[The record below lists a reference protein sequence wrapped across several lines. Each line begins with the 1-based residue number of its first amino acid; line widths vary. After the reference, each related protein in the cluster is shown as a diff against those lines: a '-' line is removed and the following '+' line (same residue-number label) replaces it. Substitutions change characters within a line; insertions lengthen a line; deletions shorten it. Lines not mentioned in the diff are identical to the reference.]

1 MQAAPAQ
8 PLLALDA
15 VVVDT
20 ETTGLDPAKARI
32 VQIGAMVVRNG
43 RLVPE
48 ERFERLVDPGCPIP
62 PASIAIHG
70 IDDAAVRGA
79 AAFAEAFAEFET
91 FCAGRVVIGHNL
103 GFDLALFRRE
113 CRLAG
118 LDVAPPP
125 GLDTRLLGQIC
136 FPTLAGFTLE
146 ILADRLGVTLDA
158 GRRHDAV
165 GDAESAGRIFVALI
179 PFLRDKGIRTLAEA
193 HAAGRR
199 LDDVMQGFAR
209 AGWEEP
215 RPVPSVPPGALE
227 RLDAFPFR
235 HRVGDLMGHPPA
247 VVDPATPLAEAAR
260 RMIERR
266 VSSLFVSAEA
276 EPHVAEAGI
285 VTERDVLRA
294 VAAGGEG
301 VRDLPVGGLASR
313 PLAHVAADDFVY
325 RAIGR
330 MDRLRLR
337 HLAVTGTGG
346 RIVGALSARDLLK
359 VRASDALVIG
369 DAIEAAED
377 APAMAHAFA
386 RMPLVARRLLDEG
399 VAAPE
404 VAAVISHEIAGL
416 TAKAARQAEAAM
428 LAEGFGP
435 PPVPYAVLVLGS
447 VGRGESLLA
456 ADQDNALVTA
466 VPDDPEAAELW
477 FARFGTVLAD
487 LLDAVGIVRCKGGV
501 MASNPAYRG
510 SIDDWRHRIEG
521 WVGKTRPEDLLSVDI
536 FFDARAVHG
545 DMGLADTLFDEAFAA
560 AHRAPMLAKLLA
572 EQIGT
577 FHPPLTL
584 FGGLKLTDGRVDLKI
599 GGLFAVVAAARC
611 LALRHGIAA
620 RSTRGRINALAEMG
634 IGGAEDLERWRDA
647 HGVLVQAILQQ
658 QISDIEAGR
667 PPGNR
672 VDPAMLGKAGQARVK
687 TALRDL
693 AHVADTVRD
702 LLFRA

>member
-62 PASIAIHG
+62 PAAIAIHG

-79 AAFAEAFAEFET
+79 AAFAEAFTAFET
-91 FCAGRVVIGHNL
+91 FRAGRVVIGHNL

-146 ILADRLGVTLDA
+146 ILADRLGLTLDA

-215 RPVPSVPPGALE
+215 RPVPSAPPGALE

-247 VVDPATPLAEAAR
+247 VVDPATPLAEVAR

-266 VSSLFVSAEA
+266 VSSLFVSADA

-285 VTERDVLRA
+285 VTERDMLRA
-294 VAAGGEG
+294 VVAGGEG
-301 VRDLPVGGLASR
+301 VRICPWADWPHGHWRMSPRTTSSIAPSAAWTGSGSATSPSPAPVAGSSVHCR
-313 PLAHVAADDFVY
+313 
-325 RAIGR
+325 RAISSRCGR
-330 MDRLRLR
+330 ATRWS
-337 HLAVTGTGG
+337 
-346 RIVGALSARDLLK
+346 SATPSR
-359 VRASDALVIG
+359 R
-369 DAIEAAED
+369 
-377 APAMAHAFA
+377 P
-386 RMPLVARRLLDEG
+386 RM
-399 VAAPE
+399 
-404 VAAVISHEIAGL
+404 
-416 TAKAARQAEAAM
+416 
-428 LAEGFGP
+428 
-435 PPVPYAVLVLGS
+435 
-447 VGRGESLLA
+447 
-456 ADQDNALVTA
+456 
-466 VPDDPEAAELW
+466 
-477 FARFGTVLAD
+477 
-487 LLDAVGIVRCKGGV
+487 
-501 MASNPAYRG
+501 
-510 SIDDWRHRIEG
+510 
-521 WVGKTRPEDLLSVDI
+521 
-536 FFDARAVHG
+536 
-545 DMGLADTLFDEAFAA
+545 
-560 AHRAPMLAKLLA
+560 
-572 EQIGT
+572 
-577 FHPPLTL
+577 
-584 FGGLKLTDGRVDLKI
+584 
-599 GGLFAVVAAARC
+599 
-611 LALRHGIAA
+611 
-620 RSTRGRINALAEMG
+620 
-634 IGGAEDLERWRDA
+634 
-647 HGVLVQAILQQ
+647 
-658 QISDIEAGR
+658 R
-667 PPGNR
+667 PPWPMPSPGCPSWPAGCWTR
-672 VDPAMLGKAGQARVK
+672 VWP
-687 TALRDL
+687 LR
-693 AHVADTVRD
+693 RS
-702 LLFRA
+702 RR

>member
-1 MQAAPAQ
+1 MSP
-8 PLLALDA
+8 
-15 VVVDT
+15 
-20 ETTGLDPAKARI
+20 
-32 VQIGAMVVRNG
+32 
-43 RLVPE
+43 
-48 ERFERLVDPGCPIP
+48 
-62 PASIAIHG
+62 
-70 IDDAAVRGA
+70 
-79 AAFAEAFAEFET
+79 
-91 FCAGRVVIGHNL
+91 
-103 GFDLALFRRE
+103 
-113 CRLAG
+113 
-118 LDVAPPP
+118 PPP

-193 HAAGRR
+193 DAAGRR

-215 RPVPSVPPGALE
+215 RPVPSMPPGALE
-227 RLDAFPFR
+227 RLDAFPFC

-266 VSSLFVSAEA
+266 VSSLSCRQA

-301 VRDLPVGGLASR
+301 CAICPWADWPRGPWRMSPRTTSSTAPS
-313 PLAHVAADDFVY
+313 AAW
-325 RAIGR
+325 
-330 MDRLRLR
+330 
-337 HLAVTGTGG
+337 TGSGSATSPFTGPGG

-416 TAKAARQAEAAM
+416 TAKSARQAEAAM

-466 VPDDPEAAELW
+466 VPDDPEAADLW
-477 FARFGTVLAD
+477 FARFGTVMAD
-487 LLDAVGIVRCKGGV
+487 LLDAVGVVRCKGGV
-501 MASNPAYRG
+501 MASNPP
-510 SIDDWRHRIEG
+510 I
-521 WVGKTRPEDLLSVDI
+521 
-536 FFDARAVHG
+536 
-545 DMGLADTLFDEAFAA
+545 A
-560 AHRAPMLAKLLA
+560 AHRRLAPSNRRLGRQDAARGPPVGRHLLRCPGRA
-572 EQIGT
+572 WGHGARRHAFRRGFRSGAPRADARQAPCRAIGT

-620 RSTRGRINALAEMG
+620 RSTRGRIEALAEMG

-647 HGVLVQAILQQ
+647 HGALVQAILQQ

-667 PPGNR
+667 SPATGWIPRWWARPGR
-672 VDPAMLGKAGQARVK
+672 RGSRLPFATCPMSPIR
-687 TALRDL
+687 
-693 AHVADTVRD
+693 
-702 LLFRA
+702 